1 MNYTKY
7 WIPFPFVDIYLI
19 SWKPKAISKIHN
31 HSKNGCHMFILKGL
45 LKEEIYN
52 KSLKKINTNYYGSCD
67 LSYIND
73 NIGYHRIINSNQY
86 TYSIHIYHPKN
97 HKTIYFD

>member
-1 MNYTKY
+1 
-7 WIPFPFVDIYLI
+7 
-19 SWKPKAISKIHN
+19 
-31 HSKNGCHMFILKGL
+31 MFILKGL

-52 KSLKKINTNYYGSCD
+52 NSLKKINTNYYGSCD